1 MQPALAWTFTDVS
14 GLDGF
19 AMGPWEFMSVS
30 IALLVPKNLKSNL
43 LGNASKFSLGLV
55 VHQ

>member
-1 MQPALAWTFTDVS
+1 MP

-19 AMGPWEFMSVS
+19 AVGPREFMGVYS
-30 IALLVPKNLKSNL
+30 ALRVPKSLKSNL

-55 VHQ
+55 VHH